1 LNFIHIYNL
10 KTNLKVGDIHRTL
23 LLGGI
28 FGYPANNKYPEGK
41 LRLVYE
47 TAPLAFLIEQ
57 VYNTI
62 NNYDFFFFLQYYTL
76 ANTYIIVYLYF
87 FVWKKAGGKASNGHT
102 RILDIKPS
110 SIYQRSPIFL
120 GSIDD
125 VNEVEKYSKSKDWKI
140 VIYCSH

>member
-1 LNFIHIYNL
+1 MIHLNFKHFFFKY

-28 FGYPANNKYPEGK
+28 FGYPENKKYPEGK

-62 NNYDFFFFLQYYTL
+62 NNY
-76 ANTYIIVYLYF
+76 IVYIFPILYISKYVF
-87 FVWKKAGGKASNGHT
+87 YLIFLFEKKAGGKASNGND

-110 SIYQRSPIFL
+110 SIYQRSPVFL

-125 VNEVEKYSKSKDWKI
+125 VNEMEKYSNSKN
-140 VIYCSH
+140 

>member
-1 LNFIHIYNL
+1 MIHLNFKHFFFKY

-28 FGYPANNKYPEGK
+28 FGYPENKKYPEGK

-62 NNYDFFFFLQYYTL
+62 NNY
-76 ANTYIIVYLYF
+76 IVYIFPILYISKYVF
-87 FVWKKAGGKASNGHT
+87 YLIFLFEKKAGGKASNGNA

-110 SIYQRSPIFL
+110 SIYQRSPVFL

-125 VNEVEKYSKSKDWKI
+125 VNEMEKYSNSKN
-140 VIYCSH
+140 